1 MGQTC
6 AGRLVGGQE
15 THKGGQDSGLGG
27 ARAWWGQVSCVGT
40 DSLMKGWGSEPQLN
54 PLEEA
59 TRKPLV
65 DSDHREEGLGEQ
77 EEVRGCRHRWARS
90 APCEEHGPQGPGHPD
105 SPHACP

>member
-1 MGQTC
+1 M
-6 AGRLVGGQE
+6 V
-15 THKGGQDSGLGG
+15 
-27 ARAWWGQVSCVGT
+27 T

-77 EEVRGCRHRWARS
+77 EKSEA
-90 APCEEHGPQGPGHPD
+90 ATTDGPGRPHVWSTGPRDLGTQTHPMHAPD
-105 SPHACP
+105 PRPHSRSPGMRSEVEGWGGCN